1 MSSWSFRYVLVNNYD
16 FKLIFLRAHVRFR
29 CAPTGRRN
37 LPHRWPHDFIM
48 PRKQDVYADM
58 QVEVERKG

>member
-1 MSSWSFRYVLVNNYD
+1 MVNNYD

-29 CAPTGRRN
+29 CTPSGRRTW
-37 LPHRWPHDFIM
+37 PDRWSHDFIM
-48 PRKQDVYADM
+48 PWKQDVYVDI